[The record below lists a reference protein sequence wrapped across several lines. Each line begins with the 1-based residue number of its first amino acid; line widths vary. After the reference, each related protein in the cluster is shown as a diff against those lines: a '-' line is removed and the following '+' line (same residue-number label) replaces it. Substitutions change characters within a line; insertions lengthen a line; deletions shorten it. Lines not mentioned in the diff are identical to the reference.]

1 MSFGRH
7 QCPIISS
14 GSTSHAGKGKINTYL
29 CIKDG
34 SGAIVPIDTTIA
46 SQIASIE
53 GYFDE
58 GTSSDGN
65 RTEFERLREED
76 ALVWIQLE

>member
-14 GSTSHAGKGKINTYL
+14 GSTSHAGNNTYL

-46 SQIASIE
+46 SQIASTKDISMK
-53 GYFDE
+53 GR
-58 GTSSDGN
+58 SSDGN
-65 RTEFERLREED
+65 RAEFDRLREENE
-76 ALVWIQLE
+76 LVWIQLE